1 VGLMTGD
8 LNPVAAGEVQISF
21 GDTGGGGGGDDR
33 ASYKW
38 MLYRQGEADHYLLA
52 VYGLGKYLWVDLWRL
67 ITELSGKFMGFSDPE
82 VCIISPLSYEAL
94 LLVIHSKS
102 AGHPSKARTVNRVI
116 MGG

>member
-1 VGLMTGD
+1 VGLKTED
-8 LNPVAAGEVQISF
+8 LSPVAAGEVQISF
-21 GDTGGGGGGDDR
+21 TPPTPTDGDGGGGEGGDDG

-94 LLVIHSKS
+94 LLVIHSKG
-102 AGHPSKARTVNRVI
+102 AGHLRWSK
-116 MGG
+116 

>member
-1 VGLMTGD
+1 VGLTTGD

-21 GDTGGGGGGDDR
+21 GDTGGGGGDDR
-33 ASYKW
+33 PSYKW

-94 LLVIHSKS
+94 LLVIHSKG
-102 AGHPSKARTVNRVI
+102 AGHLTEARTVN
-116 MGG
+116 

>member
-1 VGLMTGD
+1 VVSRVGLTTED

-21 GDTGGGGGGDDR
+21 GDIGGGGDDR
-33 ASYKW
+33 PSYKW
-38 MLYRQGEADHYLLA
+38 MLFRQGEADHYLLA

-94 LLVIHSKS
+94 LLVIHSKG
-102 AGHPSKARTVNRVI
+102 AGHLTGARTVN
-116 MGG
+116 